1 MKVAVI
7 QDSNSGIDMKVS
19 PNIKTGYR
27 LNHLIAFKKGISK
40 DINDEVDIV
49 NSRFANRYDCA
60 VIYGSY
66 KPMRGRPA
74 HREKGTIIESGMPYA
89 QLETQLIGRPI
100 TTAVHNEYRVGVNG
114 FLWDDAEWG
123 FDFINQDRSK
133 LVFERNGYNPDIDWK
148 TNGDDILV
156 CMQKVGDASLRGINV
171 FDWTRDTVKK
181 LREHTD
187 RKIIVRPHPL
197 YRKKYAHGLLKAELL
212 QIKNISWQETDLKKD
227 NFISIQEQLK
237 NIWCVVTFS
246 SGVGVDAVINGV
258 PNIACDSGNMA
269 YEVSSKNLSDIENP
283 FRGDKK
289 EWANKIAHCQWS
301 LEEFKSGECW
311 AHIKKS
317 L

>member
-27 LNHLIAFKKGISK
+27 LDHLIAFKKGISK
-40 DINDEVDIV
+40 DINDKVDIV

-123 FDFINQDRSK
+123 FDFINQSRYVLGGDQKNTNKVANLFKDR
-133 LVFERNGYNPDIDWK
+133 FGK
-148 TNGDDILV
+148 TISLIESGAICLAQV
-156 CMQKVGDASLRGINV
+156 SAQKNKTA
-171 FDWTRDTVKK
+171 
-181 LREHTD
+181 
-187 RKIIVRPHPL
+187 RK
-197 YRKKYAHGLLKAELL
+197 
-212 QIKNISWQETDLKKD
+212 
-227 NFISIQEQLK
+227 
-237 NIWCVVTFS
+237 S
-246 SGVGVDAVINGV
+246 SR
-258 PNIACDSGNMA
+258 CT
-269 YEVSSKNLSDIENP
+269 
-283 FRGDKK
+283 
-289 EWANKIAHCQWS
+289 
-301 LEEFKSGECW
+301 
-311 AHIKKS
+311 KKS
-317 L
+317 TESVVQTF